1 MEQSGSTPQDTPQVT
16 PQEVKPAKH
25 IPSWRVKA
33 KKDRATMLAR
43 MEKMRAAYAAGVA
56 SRRAAKAILKEE
68 EARAKKEEAR
78 VEKAKEKDSILAAK
92 VAAED
97 LGVGD
102 GKFQLENFP
111 ELFLGFTPYQ
121 WQKDV
126 LRAVNLKGCRVA
138 LKAANG
144 SGKTSVVA
152 AAAVVWHLLRF
163 PESLVISTAGVYRQ
177 VEDQLWPRI
186 RKYVTGLGGPDA
198 GWEVFSNEL
207 RFQNGSRA
215 IGFSTNDSGKFEGW
229 HRQGPSE
236 NLLMIVDEA
245 KTVPDTIFEAIERCQ
260 PSRLLMMSSPGGTEG
275 AFYRAFTK
283 EAHLWQTQTVT
294 AFDCPHLSKEWI
306 NEQIDK
312 WGSNHPLVRSM
323 IYGEFMETTGE
334 NLVIPYNT
342 LQRTLSSPPE
352 FERGNRAAFCDFAAG
367 GDENVFC
374 LREGNEIKSL
384 VCWRDKDTTAAIGK
398 FIIEFKK
405 AGLSADEIF
414 ADAGG
419 MGIPMCDMLR
429 ENGWDVHRVNNG
441 ERPYNDDQ
449 FSNRGSELWFAAA
462 RMIEKGEIRMIQ
474 DEALF
479 SQLTTRR
486 AKTNLKGKLMV
497 EPKDEMRSRGLNSPD
512 RADAVVGAMCCGIRH
527 GSGLRTGGESIF
539 KLINE
544 QLMNEEHAGE
554 LAGAFCG
561 G

>member
-1 MEQSGSTPQDTPQVT
+1 MSDLDKAGR
-16 PQEVKPAKH
+16 KL
-25 IPSWRVKA
+25 PSWRI
-33 KKDRATMLAR
+33 KDREKKEVMLER
-43 MEKMRAAYAAGVA
+43 MKRMRAKYQEGAA
-56 SRRAAKAILKEE
+56 SRRAAKEVLLEE
-68 EARAKKEEAR
+68 EARLNKER
-78 VEKAKEKDSILAAK
+78 EKEGRKEVKAEIAAGMSEMG
-92 VAAED
+92 A
-97 LGVGD
+97 GD

-121 WQKDV
+121 WQRDV
-126 LRAVNLKGCRVA
+126 LRAINMKGCRVA

-144 SGKTSVVA
+144 SGKTSIVA
-152 AAAVVWHLLRF
+152 ASAVVWHLLRF

-186 RKYVTGLGGPDA
+186 RRYVMGLGGSDA

-229 HRQGPSE
+229 HKQGPSE

-245 KTVPDTIFEAIERCQ
+245 KTVPDSIFEAIERCQ

-275 AFYRAFTK
+275 AFYRAFSK
-283 EAHLWQTQTVT
+283 EAALWQTYTVT

-312 WGSNHPLVRSM
+312 WGANHPLVRSM

-334 NLVIPYNT
+334 SLVIPYNT
-342 LQRTLSSPPE
+342 LQRTLSAPPE
-352 FERGNRAAFCDFAAG
+352 YESGSRVAFCDFAAG

-374 LREGNEIKSL
+374 MREGNEIKSL
-384 VCWRDKDTTAAIGK
+384 VCWRDKDTAQAIGK

-405 AGLSADEIF
+405 AGLNADEIF

-429 ENGWDVHRVNNG
+429 EGGWDVHRVNNG

-462 RMIEKGEIRMIQ
+462 RMIERGEIRMIQ

-486 AKTNLKGKLMV
+486 AKTNIKGKLMV

-512 RADAVVGAMCCGIRH
+512 RADAVIGAMACGRRH
-527 GSGLRTGGESIF
+527 SPTKGYGQESIF

-544 QLMNEEHAGE
+544 QLMNEDLAAE
-554 LAGAFCG
+554 LAGSYCG
-561 G
+561 S

>member
-1 MEQSGSTPQDTPQVT
+1 MGRYIKWGDSFREEPEDV
-16 PQEVKPAKH
+16 
-25 IPSWRVKA
+25 
-33 KKDRATMLAR
+33 MLLR
-43 MEKMRAAYAAGVA
+43 MKKMRERGSAV
-56 SRRAAKAILKEE
+56 
-68 EARAKKEEAR
+68 
-78 VEKAKEKDSILAAK
+78 AKEKREAKALAEAQRVKEGVVKEKEKEAK
-92 VAAED
+92 KKNETVE
-97 LGVGD
+97 LGVGE

-111 ELFLGFTPYQ
+111 ELFLGFEPYQ
-121 WQKDV
+121 WQKEV
-126 LRAVNLKGCRVA
+126 LKAINLKGCRVA

-152 AAAVVWHLLRF
+152 ASAIVWHLLRF

-186 RKYVTGLGGPDA
+186 RKYVQGLGGVEG

-207 RFQNGSRA
+207 RFKNGARA

-229 HRQGPSE
+229 HKQGASE

-245 KTVPDTIFEAIERCQ
+245 KTVPDQIFEAIERCQ
-260 PSRLLMMSSPGGTEG
+260 PSRLLMMSSPGGADG

-283 EAHLWQTQTVT
+283 EAAMWQTYTVT
-294 AFDCPHLSKEWI
+294 AFDCPHIGKEWI
-306 NEQIDK
+306 DGQIEK
-312 WGSNHPLVRSM
+312 WGGNHPLVRSM
-323 IYGEFMETTGE
+323 IYGEFMESTGE
-334 NLVIPYNT
+334 SLVVPYNT
-342 LQRTLSSPPE
+342 LQRNLSSPPV
-352 FERGNRAAFCDFAAG
+352 FERGNKVAFCDFAAG

-374 LREGNEIKSL
+374 MREGNEIKTL
-384 VCWRDKDTTAAIGK
+384 VCWRDKDTAAAIGK

-405 AGLSADEIF
+405 NGLTADDVY

-429 ENGWDVHRVNNG
+429 EAGWDVHRVNNG

-462 RMIEKGEIRMIQ
+462 RMIEKGEIRLIQ

-486 AKTNLKGKLMV
+486 AKTNSKGKLMV

-512 RADAVVGAMCCGIRH
+512 RADAVVGAMACGIRFRSTA
-527 GSGLRTGGESIF
+527 GQPGMSIF
-539 KLINE
+539 KQISE
-544 QLMNEEHAGE
+544 QLNNEEHAGE
-554 LAGAFCG
+554 LVGAYCG